1 MATKS
6 IFEIGTTNLVK
17 SAKSSK
23 TIYKKEIFAECKTD
37 KEKKHLRIKLRRHLK
52 NFIASAFTYQ
62 QTKQNEK
69 LQALKK
75 DWKEY
80 AKAVYQNAEIIVDG
94 NASEDFAK
102 DCKNFLQVMSNK

>member
-1 MATKS
+1 MATKN
-6 IFEIGTTNLVK
+6 IFEIGATNLVK

-69 LQALKK
+69 LNALKK
-75 DWKEY
+75 DWREY
-80 AKAVYQNAEIIVDG
+80 AKVVYQNAEIIVDG

-102 DCKNFLQVMSNK
+102 DCKNFLQVMSK

>member
-1 MATKS
+1 MATKN
-6 IFEIGTTNLVK
+6 IFEIGATNLVK
-17 SAKSSK
+17 GAKSSK

-62 QTKQNEK
+62 QTKQTEK
-69 LQALKK
+69 LKALQN
-75 DWKEY
+75 DLKEY
-80 AKAVYQNAEIIVDG
+80 AKQVYQNVEIIIDG

-102 DCKNFLQVMSNK
+102 DCKKFLQVMSNK

>member
-1 MATKS
+1 MATKN
-6 IFEIGTTNLVK
+6 IFEIGSSNLVK
-17 SAKSSK
+17 GAKSSK

-52 NFIASAFTYQ
+52 SFIASAFTYQ

-80 AKAVYQNAEIIVDG
+80 AKQVYQNAEIIVDG
-94 NASEDFAK
+94 NANDDFAK
-102 DCKNFLQVMSNK
+102 DCKNFLQVMSK

>member
-1 MATKS
+1 MANKS
-6 IFEIGTTNLVK
+6 IFEIGASNLVK
-17 SAKSSK
+17 GAKSSK
-23 TIYKKEIFAECKTD
+23 TIYKKEIFADCKTD

-52 NFIASAFTYQ
+52 SFIASAFTYQ

-69 LQALKK
+69 LKALQK

-102 DCKNFLQVMSNK
+102 DCKKFLQVMSNQ